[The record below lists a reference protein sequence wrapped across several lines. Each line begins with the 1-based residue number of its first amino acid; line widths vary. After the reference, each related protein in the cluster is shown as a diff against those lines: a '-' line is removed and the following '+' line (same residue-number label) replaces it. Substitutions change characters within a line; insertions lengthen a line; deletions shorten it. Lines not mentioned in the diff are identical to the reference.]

1 MNSNFAKFLHF
12 IAVSILFFA
21 PSRMNGETLPHP
33 SNACAAQGMAIT
45 NGTSGTSADEE
56 GRPFCQQLYNKEY
69 KVSMKFNLYE
79 QNILVPGQEV
89 FGEMAGF
96 LKKDGYIYYWLIT
109 DAEVNE
115 KKGTAV
121 LSFTNDTGSEDF
133 TAKLS
138 VNKDGT
144 YTLTYE
150 GGSTFKVP
158 EGKKW
163 KKLPK
168 VMTFEIRK

>member
-1 MNSNFAKFLHF
+1 
-12 IAVSILFFA
+12 
-21 PSRMNGETLPHP
+21 
-33 SNACAAQGMAIT
+33 
-45 NGTSGTSADEE
+45 
-56 GRPFCQQLYNKEY
+56 
-69 KVSMKFNLYE
+69 MKFNLYE

-168 VMTFEIRK
+168 VMTFEVRK

>member
-1 MNSNFAKFLHF
+1 MYSNFAKFLHF

-21 PSRMNGETLPHP
+21 PSRMNGETFPHP
-33 SNACAAQGMAIT
+33 SDGHTAQGMSINNST
-45 NGTSGTSADEE
+45 TADKEE
-56 GRPFCQQLYNKEY
+56 RPFCIHLYNKEY
-69 KVSMKFNLYE
+69 KLGMRINLYE
-79 QNILVPGQEV
+79 QNILIPGQEV
-89 FGEMAGF
+89 FGELAGF
-96 LKKDGYIYYWLIT
+96 LKKDGYVYYWLIT
-109 DAEVNE
+109 YAEVND
-115 KKGTAV
+115 KKGTAL

-150 GGSTFKVP
+150 EGSTFKVP

-163 KKLPK
+163 QKLPK
-168 VMTFEIRK
+168 TITFNVRK